1 MADILSAEYVE
12 TYYEAQCPYCYAW
25 NWVCDGDTSD
35 STLVDIEAIQCWKC
49 DKKFWMYDSEDVG
62 DIKDAACEMGRRQPT

>member
-12 TYYEAQCPYCYAW
+12 TYYKAQCPYCHTW

-35 STLVDIEAIQCWKC
+35 LTLVDIEATQCWKC
-49 DKKFWMYDSEDVG
+49 DKKF
-62 DIKDAACEMGRRQPT
+62 